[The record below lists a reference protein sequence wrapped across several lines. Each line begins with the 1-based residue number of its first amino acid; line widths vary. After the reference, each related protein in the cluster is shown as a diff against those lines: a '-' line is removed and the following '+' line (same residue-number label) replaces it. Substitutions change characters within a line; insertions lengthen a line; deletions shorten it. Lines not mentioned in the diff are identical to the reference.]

1 MDETGESWVVVVEE
15 VERVEVDELARL
27 DLAAV
32 VDDEAVD
39 TADRKSVV

>member
-1 MDETGESWVVVVEE
+1 MDATGESWVVVIEE

-32 VDDEAVD
+32 VDEDDEDDAIW
-39 TADRKSVV
+39 

>member
-1 MDETGESWVVVVEE
+1 MDATGESWVVVIEE

-32 VDDEAVD
+32 VDEDDEAAD
-39 TADRKSVV
+39 TAI